1 MHSGAEENVTN
12 DAKLE
17 IAKSEVASGN
27 QVVEASNEFEN
38 LIGAISACR
47 ERRDDRFGNPAAGDS
62 TGSPRGR
69 RSIEEA
75 IFSRGP
81 LLKPIE

>member
-1 MHSGAEENVTN
+1 MTN

-17 IAKSEVASGN
+17 IGGSEVTGGK
-27 QVVEASNEFEN
+27 QVVEAPNEFEN

-47 ERRDDRFGNPAAGDS
+47 ERRDDRFGKPAA
-62 TGSPRGR
+62 GR

-75 IFSRGP
+75 IFSRGR